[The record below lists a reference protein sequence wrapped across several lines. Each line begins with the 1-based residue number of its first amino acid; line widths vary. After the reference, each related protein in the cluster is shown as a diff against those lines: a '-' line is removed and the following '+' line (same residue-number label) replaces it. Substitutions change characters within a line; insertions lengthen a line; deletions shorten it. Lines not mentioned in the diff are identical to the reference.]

1 MRSRITWKL
10 IGYFAFVLLLFA
22 IAVGLLFNSLFGR
35 YTVEHH
41 EDDLKLKAASL
52 SRTFSGYLASGEQ
65 DATEDNFRHYLTL
78 LDGLTTSEIWI
89 VDKASRR
96 INLGDDVIPH
106 NYEEM
111 EGETRNAVE
120 QIFDGYTISSEA
132 FADLLGRPVLT
143 VGAPI
148 MDIDR
153 QVIAALLIHSSIDGP
168 QAVMREGIQLLLL
181 ASALGLL
188 MAVICAVILSMHFI
202 RPIRAMQI
210 AANHMAEGDYHVS
223 TGIVQKDELGAL
235 AGDLDMLALRLET
248 ASEESQK
255 LVQLRNDFVS
265 NVSHELRTP
274 VSVIRGSLEALCDKI
289 VSDETEV
296 DEFHRNMLGEA
307 IHLQRMI
314 NDLLELSRLQNPD
327 FVMQFAPMD
336 IQLAVSDALRAADQL
351 ADAKGVSIARKLS
364 DDDVGILGDYGRI
377 RQLIL
382 ILLDNAVKFS
392 KKGDTVTVELLRE
405 KQCIILRVKDE
416 GKGIA
421 PSDLLHIFNRFY
433 TVPDADNDSGTGL
446 GLSIAKQIAIRHNAI
461 IDVESREGQG
471 SVFVVR
477 FSPIKGS
484 PNF

>member
-1 MRSRITWKL
+1 
-10 IGYFAFVLLLFA
+10 
-22 IAVGLLFNSLFGR
+22 
-35 YTVEHH
+35 
-41 EDDLKLKAASL
+41 
-52 SRTFSGYLASGEQ
+52 
-65 DATEDNFRHYLTL
+65 
-78 LDGLTTSEIWI
+78 
-89 VDKASRR
+89 
-96 INLGDDVIPH
+96 
-106 NYEEM
+106 
-111 EGETRNAVE
+111 
-120 QIFDGYTISSEA
+120 
-132 FADLLGRPVLT
+132 
-143 VGAPI
+143 
-148 MDIDR
+148 
-153 QVIAALLIHSSIDGP
+153 
-168 QAVMREGIQLLLL
+168 
-181 ASALGLL
+181 
-188 MAVICAVILSMHFI
+188 
-202 RPIRAMQI
+202 
-210 AANHMAEGDYHVS
+210 
-223 TGIVQKDELGAL
+223 
-235 AGDLDMLALRLET
+235 
-248 ASEESQK
+248 
-255 LVQLRNDFVS
+255 
-265 NVSHELRTP
+265 
-274 VSVIRGSLEALCDKI
+274 